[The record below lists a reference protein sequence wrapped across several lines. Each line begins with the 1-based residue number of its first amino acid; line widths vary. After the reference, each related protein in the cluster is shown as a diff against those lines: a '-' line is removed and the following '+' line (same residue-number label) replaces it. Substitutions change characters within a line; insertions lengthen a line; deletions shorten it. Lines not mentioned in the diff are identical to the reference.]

1 MEINYGSVTP
11 IYEQLVSEIR
21 RMIELGELK
30 PGDSLPPVRRLAA
43 QLDVAPN
50 TVARAYQ
57 ELANLDL
64 IKGHRRRGSI
74 VSRITQVVSG
84 HDVRIFKEPIVK
96 LIQEGKSRSE
106 IEALFKFALKQ
117 IFD

>member
-1 MEINYGSVTP
+1 MEIKYGSATP

-21 RMIELGELK
+21 RMIENGELK
-30 PGDSLPPVRRLAA
+30 PGDALPPVRRLAS

-50 TVARAYQ
+50 TIARAYQ

-64 IKGHRRRGSI
+64 VEGHRRRGSI
-74 VSRITQVVSG
+74 VRTALTVVSG
-84 HDVRIFKEPIVK
+84 QDVRIFKPPIVE
-96 LIQEGKSRSE
+96 LIRQGKSRTE
-106 IEALFKFALKQ
+106 IESLFKCALKQ

>member
-1 MEINYGSVTP
+1 MEINYGSAIP

-21 RMIELGELK
+21 RMIDSGQIK
-30 PGDSLPPVRRLAA
+30 PGDALPPVRRLAA

-50 TVARAYQ
+50 TIARAYQ

-64 IKGHRRRGSI
+64 IEGHRRRGSI
-74 VSRITQVVSG
+74 VRRTVQVVAG
-84 HDVRIFKEPIVK
+84 QDVRIFKEPIVN
-96 LIQEGKSRSE
+96 LIREGKSRAE
-106 IEALFKFALKQ
+106 IEALFKHALKQ

>member
-1 MEINYGSVTP
+1 VEINYGSAIP

-21 RMIELGELK
+21 RMIERGELK
-30 PGDSLPPVRRLAA
+30 PGDALPPVRRLAA

-50 TVARAYQ
+50 TIARAYQ

-64 IKGHRRRGSI
+64 VEGHRRRGSI
-74 VSRITQVVSG
+74 VRRTMMAVAAP
-84 HDVRIFKEPIVK
+84 DARIFKEPVVK
-96 LIQEGKSRSE
+96 LIREGRSRAE
-106 IEALFKFALKQ
+106 IEALFRYALKQ

>member
-1 MEINYGSVTP
+1 VEINYGSVTP

-21 RMIELGELK
+21 RMIEVGEIK

-57 ELANLDL
+57 ALPNLDL
-64 IKGHRRRGSI
+64 ITGHRRRGSI
-74 VSRITQVVSG
+74 VRTAAQVVSG
-84 HDVRIFKEPIVK
+84 HEVRIFKEPIVK
-96 LIQEGKSRSE
+96 LIQEGKSRTE
-106 IEALFKFALKQ
+106 IEALFRLALRQ

>member
-1 MEINYGSVTP
+1 MEINYGSAAP

-21 RMIELGELK
+21 RMIDSGELK
-30 PGDSLPPVRRLAA
+30 PGDALPPVRRLAA

-50 TVARAYQ
+50 TIARAYQ

-64 IKGHRRRGSI
+64 VEGHRRRGSI
-74 VSRITQVVSG
+74 VRRTMPVVSG
-84 HDVRIFKEPIVK
+84 QDVRIFKEPIVK
-96 LIQEGKSRSE
+96 LLREGRNRAE
-106 IEALFKFALKQ
+106 IEALFKYALKQ